1 MSEQDDLENLLKSP
15 GWLRLGEYVQ
25 KTWGDQ
31 LGQYVTQATGDADDT
46 MALNKLRQVVAAKN
60 AVERLLAW
68 PAERL
73 RHLAESVAREHQP
86 ESLSR
91 RGGL

>member
-15 GWLRLGEYVQ
+15 GWLRLHAYV
-25 KTWGDQ
+25 KETWGEQ
-31 LGQYVTQATGDADDT
+31 ITQYVTQATSDSDDI

-73 RHLAESVAREHQP
+73 RHLGDETARSQAP
-86 ESLSR
+86 VSLSR

>member
-15 GWLRLGEYVQ
+15 GWLRLKENVTQ
-25 KTWGDQ
+25 TWGEQ
-31 LGQYVTQATGDADDT
+31 LAQYVTQATTEADDV
-46 MALNKLRQVVAAKN
+46 MALNKLRQVVAAKT

-73 RHLAESVAREHQP
+73 RHLADGVERIVDRP
-86 ESLSR
+86 GLSR

>member
-1 MSEQDDLENLLKSP
+1 MSEHEDLENLLKSP
-15 GWLRLGEYVQ
+15 GWLRLGEYVRQ
-25 KTWGDQ
+25 TWGDQ
-31 LGQYVTQATGDADDT
+31 LSQYVTQATGDADDT

-73 RHLAESVAREHQP
+73 RHLGDTVARERQP
-86 ESLSR
+86 ETFSR

>member
-1 MSEQDDLENLLKSP
+1 MSEHDDLENLLKSP
-15 GWLRLGEYVQ
+15 GWLRLGEQ
-25 KTWGDQ
+25 ARTTWTEQ
-31 LGQYVTQATGDADDT
+31 MAHYVTQATGDADDT
-46 MALNKLRQVVAAKN
+46 MALNKLRQVVAAKT

-73 RHLAESVAREHQP
+73 RHLADITAQERAAP
-86 ESLSR
+86 TLSR